1 MNIVSRS
8 STVIQQARAVAERLR
23 SSFFVLPA
31 FAVVIAFVT
40 ARLLVGVDAGDWVGR
55 STVDSARNLLSTTA
69 AATITFASVTF
80 SVSLLIMQQGS
91 SQFSPRVIHGLVRDP
106 FNRRVIALVVGTF
119 TYCLVSLQRVRGPLA
134 DGGEEVV
141 PEFAVTVGLF
151 LGLLS
156 VLAVVGAINHTS
168 RKMDVS
174 VILGGIVEQAIA
186 VPSQPATNDVF
197 PIDFSCDLPDSNGQ
211 PVTQVR
217 FDTDGWIQ
225 QIDRQGLLTLIEPGG
240 TIRLGTDTGRYAIR
254 GTTLCTIWPAV
265 PEHRL
270 AEITAGLRRR
280 VSVGETRTM
289 TEDPG
294 YGIRQLVD
302 VALRALSPG
311 INDPTTAQDAI
322 FHLGTVLAVRLG
334 SPPAPTAYCDDQ
346 NRHLLTPDA
355 LSDQDLADLALAE
368 LRGTTTNQPAV
379 AIYLLQMIALVV
391 DTATVNGTADR
402 VGPLLEQAQLI
413 VDTVNTG
420 DALGIDRQRV
430 QHTHRTLFGP
440 SPLRR

>member
-91 SQFSPRVIHGLVRDP
+91 SQFSPRVIDGLVRDP

-151 LGLLS
+151 LGVLS

-186 VPSQPATNDVF
+186 VAEPAGDER
-197 PIDFSCDLPDSNGQ
+197 CLPN
-211 PVTQVR
+211 R
-217 FDTDGWIQ
+217 
-225 QIDRQGLLTLIEPGG
+225 LLL
-240 TIRLGTDTGRYAIR
+240 
-254 GTTLCTIWPAV
+254 
-265 PEHRL
+265 
-270 AEITAGLRRR
+270 
-280 VSVGETRTM
+280 
-289 TEDPG
+289 
-294 YGIRQLVD
+294 
-302 VALRALSPG
+302 
-311 INDPTTAQDAI
+311 
-322 FHLGTVLAVRLG
+322 
-334 SPPAPTAYCDDQ
+334 
-346 NRHLLTPDA
+346 
-355 LSDQDLADLALAE
+355 
-368 LRGTTTNQPAV
+368 
-379 AIYLLQMIALVV
+379 
-391 DTATVNGTADR
+391 
-402 VGPLLEQAQLI
+402 
-413 VDTVNTG
+413 
-420 DALGIDRQRV
+420 
-430 QHTHRTLFGP
+430 
-440 SPLRR
+440 